1 MLQFIRKVKLKDPQG
16 IIKIHLSNRFLI
28 FLLPVAVPIVLSGVS
43 PSLLFVG
50 GAYMVVLFVVGAV
63 DYRTNPLF
71 NSVEVHR
78 EMNSKFS
85 LGVENVVTLKLINR
99 SRHQLTVRL
108 KDDFP
113 DEFLFDTV
121 VHDCCVSPMDQTDIS
136 YRLIPL
142 RRGIY
147 QFVDIHLRCHGI
159 LGLVVRQRCVPATT
173 EIKVYPNLQAIRQYE
188 LLVKRGTLH
197 QIGLKNSRRFGEGT
211 EMERLREYFPDDDFR
226 RMDWNATARQ
236 RKPIVREF
244 ETERS
249 QDIVIMLDTGRLMAS
264 PILLEASAFRSAEVI
279 SQKLRHS
286 RDPDHPDGMLPLML
300 KLDYAINTTL
310 MTAYVSTLKGDKV
323 GLIAFADTVH
333 QYLTPKPGKKQFLTM
348 LEAIYAL
355 PVYSVEPDFEAA
367 FKYLAAK
374 QRKRALIIL
383 FTDILDSDS
392 AEGIAAYVSQLSKH
406 HLVVCVTLTDSG
418 IVEVAEQK
426 PIDSKSVYEKV
437 IAERLLQEKR
447 ATLEILRRRGVITID
462 VPAHQLTMAVV
473 NKYLEL
479 KAKSQI

>member
-1 MLQFIRKVKLKDPQG
+1 M
-16 IIKIHLSNRFLI
+16 HLSNRLLL
-28 FLLPVAVPIVLSGVS
+28 FLLIGAVPIALSGVS
-43 PSLLFVG
+43 PNLLFVG
-50 GAYMVVLFVVGAV
+50 GVYMVVLFGVSAV

-71 NSVEVHR
+71 KGIEVHR

-85 LGVENVVTLKLINR
+85 LGVENLVTLKVINR
-99 SRHQLTVRL
+99 SRYPLKVRL

-113 DEFLFDTV
+113 DEFLFDGI
-121 VHDCCVSPMDQTDIS
+121 VHGCSVSPMDETDIA
-136 YRLIPL
+136 YRLMPL

-147 QFVDIHLRCHGI
+147 QFVDIHLRCQGI
-159 LGLVVRQRCVPATT
+159 LGLVVRQRRVPAAT

-188 LLVKRGTLH
+188 LLVKRGMLH

-211 EMERLREYFPDDDFR
+211 EMERLREYLPDDDFR

-249 QDIVIMLDTGRLMAS
+249 QDVVIMLDTGRLMAS
-264 PILLEASAFRSAEVI
+264 PILLEASRLPATEAT
-279 SQKLRHS
+279 SQKA
-286 RDPDHPDGMLPLML
+286 ML

-333 QYLTPKPGKKQFLTM
+333 QYLAPKPGKKQFLTM
-348 LEAIYAL
+348 LETIYAL
-355 PVYSVEPDFEAA
+355 PVHAVEPDFEVA

-383 FTDILDSDS
+383 FTDILDNDS

-406 HLVVCVTLTDSG
+406 HLVVCVTLTDAG
-418 IVEVAEQK
+418 IVELAEQK
-426 PIDSKSVYEKV
+426 STDSKSVYQKA

-447 ATLEILRRRGVITID
+447 ATLEILRRRGGITID

>member
-1 MLQFIRKVKLKDPQG
+1 M
-16 IIKIHLSNRFLI
+16 HLSNRLLL
-28 FLLPVAVPIVLSGVS
+28 FLLIGAVPIALSGVS
-43 PSLLFVG
+43 PNLLFVG
-50 GAYMVVLFVVGAV
+50 VVYMAVLFSVSAV

-71 NSVEVHR
+71 KGLAVHR

-85 LGVENVVTLKLINR
+85 LGVENVVTLKVINR
-99 SRHQLTVRL
+99 SRYPLKVRL

-113 DEFLFDTV
+113 DEFLFDEI
-121 VHDCCVSPMDQTDIS
+121 VHDCSVSPMDETDIA
-136 YRLIPL
+136 YRLMPL

-147 QFVDIHLRCHGI
+147 QFVDIHLRCQGI
-159 LGLVVRQRCVPATT
+159 LGLVVRQRRVPAAT

-188 LLVKRGTLH
+188 LLVKRGMLH

-249 QDIVIMLDTGRLMAS
+249 QDVVIMLDTGRLMAS
-264 PILLEASAFRSAEVI
+264 PILLEASRLPATEAT
-279 SQKLRHS
+279 SQKA
-286 RDPDHPDGMLPLML
+286 ML

-333 QYLTPKPGKKQFLTM
+333 QYLAPKPGKKQFLTM
-348 LEAIYAL
+348 LETIYAL
-355 PVYSVEPDFEAA
+355 PVHAVEPDFEVA

-383 FTDILDSDS
+383 FTDILDNDS

-406 HLVVCVTLTDSG
+406 HLVVCVTLTDAG
-418 IVEVAEQK
+418 IVELAEQK
-426 PIDSKSVYEKV
+426 STDSKSVYQKA

>member
-1 MLQFIRKVKLKDPQG
+1 MQ
-16 IIKIHLSNRFLI
+16 LSNRLLI
-28 FLLPVAVPIVLSGVS
+28 FLLIGAVPIALSGVS
-43 PSLLFVG
+43 PNLLFVG
-50 GAYMVVLFVVGAV
+50 GVYMVLLCVVSAV
-63 DYRTNPLF
+63 DYHTHPLLK
-71 NSVEVHR
+71 SIEAHR
-78 EMNSKFS
+78 GMNSKFS
-85 LGVENVVTLKLINR
+85 LGVENVVTLKVINR
-99 SRHQLTVRL
+99 SRYPLTVRL

-113 DEFLFDTV
+113 DEFLFDEV
-121 VHDCCVSPMDQTDIS
+121 VHDCYVPAMDQADIA
-136 YRLIPL
+136 YRLTPL

-147 QFVDIHLRCHGI
+147 QFMDIHLRCQGI
-159 LGLVVRQRCVPATT
+159 LGLIVRQRRVHAAT
-173 EIKVYPNLQAIRQYE
+173 EIKVYPNLQAVRQYE
-188 LLVKRGTLH
+188 LLVKRGTLY

-211 EMERLREYFPDDDFR
+211 EMERLREYLPDDDFR

-249 QDIVIMLDTGRLMAS
+249 QDVVIMLDTGRLMAS
-264 PILLEASAFRSAEVI
+264 PILLEATTLPSAEII
-279 SQKLRHS
+279 SQKA
-286 RDPDHPDGMLPLML
+286 ML

-310 MTAYVSTLKGDKV
+310 MTAFVSTLKGDKV

-333 QYLTPKPGKKQFLTM
+333 QYLAPKPGKKQFLTM

-355 PVYSVEPDFEAA
+355 PVYSVEPDFEVA

-392 AEGIAAYVSQLSKH
+392 AEGIAAYVSQLAKH
-406 HLVVCVTLTDSG
+406 HLIVCVTLTDSG
-418 IVEVAEQK
+418 IVELAEQK
-426 PIDSKSVYEKV
+426 FTDSTSVYEKV

-447 ATLEILRRRGVITID
+447 ATLEILRHRGVITID

>member
-1 MLQFIRKVKLKDPQG
+1 MY
-16 IIKIHLSNRFLI
+16 LSNRLLL
-28 FLLPVAVPIVLSGVS
+28 FLLIGAVPIALSGVS
-43 PSLLFVG
+43 PNLLFVG
-50 GAYMVVLFVVGAV
+50 GVYMVVLFVVSAV

-71 NSVEVHR
+71 KGTEVHR

-85 LGVENVVTLKLINR
+85 LGVENLVTLKVINR
-99 SRHQLTVRL
+99 SHYPLKVRL

-113 DEFLFDTV
+113 DEFLFDRI
-121 VHDCCVSPMDQTDIS
+121 VHECYVSPMDQTDIA
-136 YRLIPL
+136 YRLMPL

-147 QFVDIHLRCHGI
+147 QFVDIHLRCQGI
-159 LGLVVRQRCVPATT
+159 LGLVGRQRRVPAAT

-188 LLVKRGTLH
+188 LLVKRGMLH

-226 RMDWNATARQ
+226 RIDWNATARQ

-249 QDIVIMLDTGRLMAS
+249 QDVVIMLDTGRLMAS
-264 PILLEASAFRSAEVI
+264 PILLEATTLPSAAVR
-279 SQKLRHS
+279 SQKTWKS
-286 RDPDHPDGMLPLML
+286 RDPDRMLPLML

-310 MTAYVSTLKGDKV
+310 MTAFVSTLKGDKV

-333 QYLTPKPGKKQFLTM
+333 QYLAPKPGKKQFLTM
-348 LEAIYAL
+348 LETIYAL
-355 PVYSVEPDFEAA
+355 PVHGVEPDFEAA

-383 FTDILDSDS
+383 FTDILDNDS

-406 HLVVCVTLTDSG
+406 HLVVCVTLTDAG
-418 IVEVAEQK
+418 IVELAEQK
-426 PIDSKSVYEKV
+426 STDSKSVYQKA

-447 ATLEILRRRGVITID
+447 ATLDILRRRGVITID

>member
-1 MLQFIRKVKLKDPQG
+1 MHF
-16 IIKIHLSNRFLI
+16 SNRFLV
-28 FLLPVAVPIVLSGVS
+28 FLLPIAVPILLSSMS
-43 PSLLFVG
+43 PSLLWIG
-50 GAYMVVLFVVGAV
+50 GAYVLVLFVVGTM
-63 DYRTNPLF
+63 DYVTNPLF
-71 NSVEVHR
+71 KRIKVHR

-85 LGVENVVTLKLINR
+85 LGVENIVTLKVTNR
-99 SRHQLTVRL
+99 SRYRLRMRL

-113 DEFLFDTV
+113 DEFLFEEV
-121 VHDCCVSPMDQTDIS
+121 VHDCYVSPMHHTAVS
-136 YRLIPL
+136 YRLTPL

-147 QFVDIHLRCHGI
+147 QFTDIHLRCWGI
-159 LGLVVRQRCVPATT
+159 LGLVIRQRRVSAAA
-173 EIKVYPNLQAIRQYE
+173 EIKVYPNLQAVRQYE
-188 LLVKRGTLH
+188 LLVKRGMLH

-226 RMDWNATARQ
+226 RIDWNATARQ

-249 QDIVIMLDTGRLMAS
+249 QDVVIMLDTGRLMAS
-264 PILLEASAFRSAEVI
+264 PILLDASALPSAEEV
-279 SQKLRHS
+279 SQKA
-286 RDPDHPDGMLPLML
+286 ML

-333 QYLTPKPGKKQFLTM
+333 QYLAPKPGKKQFLTM
-348 LEAIYAL
+348 LETIYAL
-355 PVYSVEPDFEAA
+355 PAHAVEPDFETA
-367 FKYLAAK
+367 FRYLASK

-383 FTDILDSDS
+383 FTDILDKDS
-392 AEGIAAYVSQLSKH
+392 AEGIAAYVAQLSKH
-406 HLVVCVTLTDSG
+406 HLVACVTLTDSG
-418 IVEVAEQK
+418 IVELAEQRST
-426 PIDSKSVYEKV
+426 DSKSVYQKA
-437 IAERLLQEKR
+437 IAERLLQEKH
-447 ATLEILRRRGVITID
+447 ATLEILRRQGVITID

>member
-1 MLQFIRKVKLKDPQG
+1 M
-16 IIKIHLSNRFLI
+16 HLSNRFLI
-28 FLLPVAVPIVLSGVS
+28 FLLPVAVPIALSSLS

-50 GAYMVVLFVVGAV
+50 GAYVMLLFIVGTV
-63 DYRTNPLF
+63 DYITNPIAKT
-71 NSVEVHR
+71 VEIRR

-85 LGVENVVTLKLINR
+85 LGVENVVTLRVTNR
-99 SRHQLTVRL
+99 SRYRLRMRL

-113 DEFLFDTV
+113 DEFLFEEV
-121 VHDCCVSPMDQTDIS
+121 IHDCQVSPMQHIDIP
-136 YRLIPL
+136 YRLTPM
-142 RRGIY
+142 RRGVY
-147 QFVDIHLRCHGI
+147 RFADIHLRCWGI
-159 LGLVVRQRCVPATT
+159 LRLVVRQRRVPAAT

-188 LLVKRGTLH
+188 LLVKRGMLH

-226 RMDWNATARQ
+226 RIDWKATARQ

-264 PILLEASAFRSAEVI
+264 PILLETTALPAAEVI
-279 SQKLRHS
+279 SQKA
-286 RDPDHPDGMLPLML
+286 ML

-333 QYLTPKPGKKQFLTM
+333 QYLAPKPGKKQFLTM
-348 LEAIYAL
+348 LETIYAL
-355 PVYSVEPDFEAA
+355 PVHPVEPDFETA
-367 FKYLAAK
+367 FRYLASK

-383 FTDILDSDS
+383 FTDILDKDS
-392 AEGIAAYVSQLSKH
+392 AEGIAAYVAQLSKH
-406 HLVVCVTLTDSG
+406 HLVACVTLTDSG
-418 IVEVAEQK
+418 IVELAEQK
-426 PIDSKSVYEKV
+426 STDSSSVYQKA
-437 IAERLLQEKR
+437 IAERLLQEKHE
-447 ATLEILRRRGVITID
+447 TLEILRRRGVITID

>member
-1 MLQFIRKVKLKDPQG
+1 MN
-16 IIKIHLSNRFLI
+16 LSGRLLI
-28 FLLPVAVPIVLSGVS
+28 FLLPVAVPIALSDVS
-43 PSLLFVG
+43 SSLLLVG
-50 GAYMVVLFVVGAV
+50 GVYLIVLFVVSAV
-63 DYRTNPLF
+63 DYRTNPLLK
-71 NSVEVHR
+71 SIEVHR

-85 LGVENVVTLKLINR
+85 LGVENIVTLKVINR
-99 SRHQLTVRL
+99 SRYPLKLRL

-113 DEFLFDTV
+113 DEFLFETV
-121 VHDCCVSPMDQTDIS
+121 IHDCYVSPMDQADIS
-136 YRLIPL
+136 YRLTPL

-147 QFVDIHLRCHGI
+147 QFIDIHLRCQGI
-159 LGLVVRQRCVPATT
+159 LGLVVRQRRVSAST

-188 LLVKRGTLH
+188 LLVKRGMLH

-211 EMERLREYFPDDDFR
+211 EIERLREYFPDDDFR
-226 RMDWNATARQ
+226 RIDWNATARQ

-249 QDIVIMLDTGRLMAS
+249 QDVVIMLDTGRLMAS
-264 PILLEASAFRSAEVI
+264 PIVLEPTAPRAAAVL
-279 SQKLRHS
+279 SQKPRKS
-286 RDPDHPDGMLPLML
+286 RDPDPSDDMLPLML

-310 MTAYVSTLKGDKV
+310 MTAFVSTLKGDKV

-333 QYLTPKPGKKQFLTM
+333 QYLAPKPGKKQFLTM

-355 PVYSVEPDFEAA
+355 PVHSVEPDFEAA

-374 QRKRALIIL
+374 QRKRALVLL

-392 AEGIAAYVSQLSKH
+392 AEGIAAYLSQLSKH
-406 HLVVCVTLTDSG
+406 HLVVCVTLTNAG
-418 IVEVAEQK
+418 IVELAEQK
-426 PIDSKSVYEKV
+426 STDSKSVYEKV
-437 IAERLLQEKR
+437 IAERLLQEKH
-447 ATLEILRRRGVITID
+447 ATLEILRCRGVLTID
-462 VPAHQLTMAVV
+462 VPAHRLTMAVV